1 VLEEFSDQFNFI
13 PILLDGRRG
22 NKDLIEQ
29 IRSAVTKAD
38 FVVVVTNYNS
48 HDKFDVAVNECRKR
62 GKRFVCISDLT
73 VSSLGSALREAFKG
87 EKG

>member
-1 VLEEFSDQFNFI
+1 
-13 PILLDGRRG
+13 
-22 NKDLIEQ
+22 
-29 IRSAVTKAD
+29 VTKAD
-38 FVVVVTNYNS
+38 FVVIVTNYNS
-48 HDKFDVAVNECRKR
+48 HDKFDVAVDECRKR